1 LASALRQEAQKP
13 GLAQGL
19 LPQTGHCGMAMPR
32 RWSRM
37 AHRPGREAIAPGLFF
52 EEIDE
57 LMRH

>member
-1 LASALRQEAQKP
+1 LRQEAQKP